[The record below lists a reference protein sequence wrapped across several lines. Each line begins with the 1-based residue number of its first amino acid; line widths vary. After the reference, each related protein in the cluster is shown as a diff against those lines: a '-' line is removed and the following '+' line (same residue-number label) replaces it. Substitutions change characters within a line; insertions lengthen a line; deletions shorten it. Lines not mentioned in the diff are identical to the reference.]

1 MTLSRRQSG
10 DSAGVTHEVR
20 GSVSV
25 GSSLLRG
32 EAALTGLSGNLRDT
46 EMCDPVPGEEE
57 LMGNTAEASSR
68 QNSPHQGSQSGVLQ
82 HDSGFTL
89 ELN

>member
-10 DSAGVTHEVR
+10 DSDGVTHEVR

-25 GSSLLRG
+25 GSSLL
-32 EAALTGLSGNLRDT
+32 TGPSGNLRDT

-68 QNSPHQGSQSGVLQ
+68 QNSPQGSQSGVLQ

>member
-10 DSAGVTHEVR
+10 DSDGVTHEVR

-25 GSSLLRG
+25 GSSLL
-32 EAALTGLSGNLRDT
+32 TGPSGNLRDT

-68 QNSPHQGSQSGVLQ
+68 QNSPQGSQSGVLQ
-82 HDSGFTL
+82 HDSGFT
-89 ELN
+89 

>member
-68 QNSPHQGSQSGVLQ
+68 QNSPQGSQSGVLQ

>member
-25 GSSLLRG
+25 RRG

-57 LMGNTAEASSR
+57 LMGSNIYEEETADVMVDCW
-68 QNSPHQGSQSGVLQ
+68 N
-82 HDSGFTL
+82 
-89 ELN
+89 